1 MHFASANRMPGSLRQ
16 AQGRLAASLRM
27 TNSKGGLL
35 EKSLNTHKRTISG
48 SLCLLIFVPVLAAF
62 MTGCSRTPAA
72 KPKSIRLDYAYYNPV
87 SLVLKDKKFLE
98 QDLAS
103 DGISV
108 EWTQSMGSNKAL
120 ELLNSKSVDFGST
133 AGAAAL
139 IGKAN
144 GNPIKAIY
152 VYSRPEWTALVVR
165 KDSPITKV
173 QDLRGK
179 KVAVTRGT
187 DPHIFLLRALH
198 EAGLTEKD
206 IEMVV
211 LQHPDGRIALEKG
224 DVDAWAGLDP
234 LMAQTEIQAG
244 SRLFHRNVNF
254 NSYGVLDV
262 REEFAKQ
269 YPAYVER
276 VLEGYEKARLW
287 ALQNPE
293 EFRKLFAGDARLDDS
308 VVTKV
313 LERTDLTNS
322 TIGDS
327 QRQVIIAAGDVLKQ
341 NNVINSNTDVS
352 VTVNNLIDPRY
363 LQEVVNKSLAQK

>member
-1 MHFASANRMPGSLRQ
+1 LKLNRRISCVVVVAVVALFTSGCNK
-16 AQGRLAASLRM
+16 AA
-27 TNSKGGLL
+27 T
-35 EKSLNTHKRTISG
+35 
-48 SLCLLIFVPVLAAF
+48 
-62 MTGCSRTPAA
+62 
-72 KPKSIRLDYAYYNPV
+72 KPKTIRLDFAYYNPI
-87 SLVLKDKKFLE
+87 SLVLRDKKFLE
-98 QDLAS
+98 QDLAT

-108 EWTQSMGSNKAL
+108 EWTQSLGSNKAL

-173 QDLRGK
+173 EDLKGK

-206 IEMVV
+206 IQMVV

-234 LMAQTEIQAG
+234 MMAQTELQTGA
-244 SRLFHRNVNF
+244 RLFYRNVNF

-262 REEFAKQ
+262 REEFARQ
-269 YPAYVER
+269 YPAYVGR
-276 VLEGYEKARLW
+276 VLAAYEKARVW
-287 ALQNPE
+287 AIQNPE
-293 EFRKLFAGDARLDDS
+293 EFRKLFAVDAKLDDA

-313 LERTDLTNS
+313 LGRTDLS
-322 TIGDS
+322 SPVIGD
-327 QRQVIIAAGDVLKQ
+327 QQKQVITAAGDVLKQ
-341 NNVINSNTDVS
+341 NNVIGNSVDVNA
-352 VTVNNLIDPRY
+352 TVDNLIDAQY
-363 LQEVVNKSLAQK
+363 AQAAVGKNVAQK

>member
-1 MHFASANRMPGSLRQ
+1 
-16 AQGRLAASLRM
+16 M
-27 TNSKGGLL
+27 TRNNS
-35 EKSLNTHKRTISG
+35 SF
-48 SLCLLIFVPVLAAF
+48 LLIVILAIAAVIG
-62 MTGCSRTPAA
+62 TGCSRTGA
-72 KPKSIRLDYAYYNPV
+72 KPKVIRLDYAYYNPV
-87 SLVLKDKKFLE
+87 SLVLKNKGFLE
-98 QDLAS
+98 QDLAN

-108 EWTQSMGSNKAL
+108 EWTQSLGSNKAL

-165 KDSPITKV
+165 KDSLIQKV
-173 QDLRGK
+173 EDLKGK

-198 EAGLTEKD
+198 EAGLSEKD
-206 IEMVV
+206 IQMVV

-234 LMAQTEIQAG
+234 MMAQTEIQQG
-244 SRLFHRNVNF
+244 SRLFYRNVNF

-262 REEFAKQ
+262 REEFAQ
-269 YPAYVER
+269 QHPEYVTR
-276 VLEGYEKARLW
+276 VLAAYEKARLW
-287 ALQNPE
+287 AIQNPE
-293 EFRKLFAGDARLDDS
+293 EFRHLFGATAKLDDA

-313 LERTDLTNS
+313 LQRTDLSNS
-322 TIGDS
+322 AIGDD
-327 QRQVIIAAGDVLKQ
+327 QKKVIAASGDVLKQ
-341 NNVINSNTDVS
+341 NNVISSGVDVS
-352 VTVNNLIDPRY
+352 ATVANLVDPQYVRD
-363 LQEVVNKSLAQK
+363 LANKSLAQK

>member
-1 MHFASANRMPGSLRQ
+1 M
-16 AQGRLAASLRM
+16 
-27 TNSKGGLL
+27 
-35 EKSLNTHKRTISG
+35 HKRIIFSG
-48 SLCLLIFVPVLAAF
+48 FVSVLIFIFFSLLA
-62 MTGCSRTPAA
+62 MVGCNRTPAA
-72 KPKSIRLDYAYYNPV
+72 KPESIRLDYAYYNPV
-87 SLVLKDKKFLE
+87 SLVLKDKRFLE

-108 EWTQSMGSNKAL
+108 EWTQSLGSNKAL

-133 AGAAAL
+133 AGSAAL

-173 QDLRGK
+173 EDLKGR

-206 IEMVV
+206 IELVV
-211 LQHPDGRIALEKG
+211 LQHPDGKIALEKG

-234 LMAQTEIQAG
+234 MMAQTEIQSG
-244 SRLFHRNVNF
+244 SRFFYRNVNF

-262 REEFAKQ
+262 REAFARQ
-269 YPAYVER
+269 YPAFVER
-276 VLEGYEKARLW
+276 VLAAYEKARLW
-287 ALQNPE
+287 AVQNPD
-293 EFRKLFAGDARLDDS
+293 EFRKLFAGDAKLDDA

-313 LERTDLTNS
+313 LQRTDLSNPV
-322 TIGDS
+322 IGDA
-327 QRQVIIAAGDVLKQ
+327 QKQVIAASGDVLKQ
-341 NNVINSNTDVS
+341 NSVINSNTDVS
-352 VTVNNLIDPRY
+352 ATVNNLIDPRY
-363 LQEVVNKSLAQK
+363 VQAVVNKNLAQK

>member
-1 MHFASANRMPGSLRQ
+1 V
-16 AQGRLAASLRM
+16 AA
-27 TNSKGGLL
+27 
-35 EKSLNTHKRTISG
+35 
-48 SLCLLIFVPVLAAF
+48 LLIVAA
-62 MTGCSRTPAA
+62 MLSGCSRKASVKPATI
-72 KPKSIRLDYAYYNPV
+72 KLDYAYYNPV

-103 DGISV
+103 DGIAV
-108 EWTQSMGSNKAL
+108 EWTQSLGSNKAL
-120 ELLNSKSVDFGST
+120 ELLNSKSIDFGST

-173 QDLRGK
+173 ADLKGK

-211 LQHPDGRIALEKG
+211 LQHADGRIALEKG

-234 LMAQTEIQAG
+234 MMAQTEIQSG
-244 SRLFHRNVNF
+244 SRVFYRNVNF
-254 NSYGVLDV
+254 NSYGVLNV
-262 REEFAKQ
+262 REEFAGQ

-276 VLEGYEKARLW
+276 VLAAYEKARLW

-293 EFRKLFAGDARLDDS
+293 EFRKLFAANAKLDDS

-313 LERTDLTNS
+313 LGRTDLTNS
-322 TIGDS
+322 TIGDN
-327 QRQVIIAAGDVLKQ
+327 QRKVIVAAGDVLKQ
-341 NNVINSNTDVS
+341 NNVISSNTDVS
-352 VTVNNLIDPRY
+352 ATVNNLIDPRY
-363 LQEVVNKSLAQK
+363 AQEVANKNLAQK

>member
-1 MHFASANRMPGSLRQ
+1 MNNRKR
-16 AQGRLAASLRM
+16 AKLALVAA
-27 TNSKGGLL
+27 
-35 EKSLNTHKRTISG
+35 
-48 SLCLLIFVPVLAAF
+48 LLIVAA
-62 MTGCSRTPAA
+62 MLSGCSRKASVKPATI
-72 KPKSIRLDYAYYNPV
+72 KLDYAYYNPV

-103 DGISV
+103 DGIAV
-108 EWTQSMGSNKAL
+108 EWTQSLGSNKAL
-120 ELLNSKSVDFGST
+120 ELLNSKSIDFGST

-173 QDLRGK
+173 ADLKGK

-211 LQHPDGRIALEKG
+211 LQHADGRIALEKG

-234 LMAQTEIQAG
+234 MMAQTEIQSG
-244 SRLFHRNVNF
+244 SRVFYRNVNF
-254 NSYGVLDV
+254 NSYGVLNV
-262 REEFAKQ
+262 REEFAGQ

-276 VLEGYEKARLW
+276 VLAAYEKARLW

-293 EFRKLFAGDARLDDS
+293 EFRKLFAANAKLDDS

-313 LERTDLTNS
+313 LGRTDLTNS
-322 TIGDS
+322 TIGDN
-327 QRQVIIAAGDVLKQ
+327 QRKVIVAAGDVLKQ
-341 NNVINSNTDVS
+341 NNVISSNTDVS
-352 VTVNNLIDPRY
+352 ATVNNLIDPRY
-363 LQEVVNKSLAQK
+363 AQEVANKNLAQK

>member
-1 MHFASANRMPGSLRQ
+1 MNIQNLNIQKRAK
-16 AQGRLAASLRM
+16 LALVAAV
-27 TNSKGGLL
+27 
-35 EKSLNTHKRTISG
+35 
-48 SLCLLIFVPVLAAF
+48 LIVAA
-62 MTGCSRTPAA
+62 MSPGCSRSVSVKPATI
-72 KPKSIRLDYAYYNPV
+72 KLDYAYYNPV

-108 EWTQSMGSNKAL
+108 EWTQSLGSNKAL

-173 QDLRGK
+173 EDLKGK

-206 IEMVV
+206 IQMVV
-211 LQHPDGRIALEKG
+211 LQHPEGRIALEKG

-234 LMAQTEIQAG
+234 MMAQTELQSG
-244 SRLFHRNVNF
+244 SRLFYRNVNF
-254 NSYGVLDV
+254 NSYGVLNV

-276 VLEGYEKARLW
+276 VLAAYEKARLW

-293 EFRKLFAGDARLDDS
+293 EFRKLFAADTKLDDS
-308 VVTKV
+308 VITKV

-327 QRQVIIAAGDVLKQ
+327 QRQVIVAAGDVLKQ
-341 NNVINSNTDVS
+341 NNVISGTTDVS
-352 VTVNNLIDPRY
+352 TTVNNLIDPQY
-363 LQEVVNKSLAQK
+363 AQGVVNKSMARK

>member
-1 MHFASANRMPGSLRQ
+1 LDTRKTKI
-16 AQGRLAASLRM
+16 LAATSALVIAVGAL
-27 TNSKGGLL
+27 T
-35 EKSLNTHKRTISG
+35 T
-48 SLCLLIFVPVLAAF
+48 A
-62 MTGCSRTPAA
+62 CSRTPAA
-72 KPKSIRLDYAYYNPV
+72 KPTSIRLDYAYYNPV

-98 QDLAS
+98 QDLAA

-108 EWTQSMGSNKAL
+108 EWTQSLGSNKAL

-152 VYSRPEWTALVVR
+152 VYSRPERTALVVR

-173 QDLRGK
+173 EDLKGK

-198 EAGLTEKD
+198 EAGLSEKD
-206 IEMVV
+206 IQIVV
-211 LQHPDGRIALEKG
+211 LQHPEGRIALEKG

-234 LMAQTEIQAG
+234 MMAQTEIQSG
-244 SRLFHRNVNF
+244 SRLFYRNVNF

-269 YPAYVER
+269 YPSYVQR
-276 VLEGYEKARLW
+276 VLAAYEKARLW
-287 ALQNPE
+287 ANQNPE
-293 EFRKLFAGDARLDDS
+293 EFRKLFAGAAKLDDP
-308 VVTKV
+308 VVAKV
-313 LERTDLTNS
+313 LGRTDLS
-322 TIGDS
+322 SPSIGDD
-327 QRQVIIAAGDVLKQ
+327 QKKVITAAGDVLKQ
-341 NNVINSNTDVS
+341 NSVIGNGVDVNA
-352 VTVNNLIDPRY
+352 TVDDLIDPQYVRD
-363 LQEVVNKSLAQK
+363 VVAKNLARK

>member
-1 MHFASANRMPGSLRQ
+1 LQKYGTTIL
-16 AQGRLAASLRM
+16 
-27 TNSKGGLL
+27 GL
-35 EKSLNTHKRTISG
+35 ISV
-48 SLCLLIFVPVLAAF
+48 LIVVVLTA
-62 MTGCSRTPAA
+62 GCSHKASV
-72 KPKSIRLDYAYYNPV
+72 KPTTIRLDYAYYNPV

-108 EWTQSMGSNKAL
+108 EWTQSLGSNKAL

-152 VYSRPEWTALVVR
+152 VYSHPEWTALVVR
-165 KDSPITKV
+165 KDSPITRV
-173 QDLRGK
+173 EDLKGK

-198 EAGLTEKD
+198 EAGLGEKD

-211 LQHPDGRIALEKG
+211 LQHPEGRIALEKG

-234 LMAQTEIQAG
+234 MMAETEIQSG
-244 SRLFHRNVNF
+244 SRLFYRNVDF
-254 NSYGVLDV
+254 NSYGVLNV
-262 REEFAKQ
+262 REEFARQ
-269 YPAYVER
+269 YPAYVRR
-276 VLEGYEKARLW
+276 VLASYEKARLW

-293 EFRKLFAGDARLDDS
+293 QFRKVLADAAKLDDP

-313 LERTDLTNS
+313 LGRTDLTNS
-322 TIGDS
+322 GIGDD
-327 QRQVIIAAGDVLKQ
+327 QKKVILASGDVLKQ
-341 NNVINSNTDVS
+341 NHVISNSVDVNA
-352 VTVNNLIDPRY
+352 TVDNLIDPQFTQDV
-363 LQEVVNKSLAQK
+363 LGKSVGRKNLAQK

>member
-1 MHFASANRMPGSLRQ
+1 MNYLNRT
-16 AQGRLAASLRM
+16 RLAS
-27 TNSKGGLL
+27 
-35 EKSLNTHKRTISG
+35 TIAV
-48 SLCLLIFVPVLAAF
+48 LIVVAMAA
-62 MTGCSRTPAA
+62 GCSRKASVKPATI
-72 KPKSIRLDYAYYNPV
+72 KLDYAYYNPV
-87 SLVLKDKKFLE
+87 SLVLKDMKFLE

-108 EWTQSMGSNKAL
+108 EWTQSLGSNKAL

-165 KDSPITKV
+165 KDSSITKIA
-173 QDLRGK
+173 DLKGK

-206 IEMVV
+206 IQIVV
-211 LQHPDGRIALEKG
+211 LQHPQGRIALEKG
-224 DVDAWAGLDP
+224 NVDAWAGLDP
-234 LMAQTEIQAG
+234 MMAQTEIQSG
-244 SRLFHRNVNF
+244 SRLFYRNVNF
-254 NSYGVLDV
+254 NSYGVLNV
-262 REEFAKQ
+262 REEFARQ

-276 VLEGYEKARLW
+276 VLAAYEKARLW

-293 EFRKLFAGDARLDDS
+293 KFRKLFAADTKLDDS
-308 VVTKV
+308 VITKV

-322 TIGDS
+322 TIGDN

-341 NNVINSNTDVS
+341 NDVINSNTDVS
-352 VTVNNLIDPRY
+352 ATVNNLIDPRY
-363 LQEVVNKSLAQK
+363 AQDVINKSLAQK